1 MATINPYL
9 AFQGNC
15 EEAFEFYR
23 SQFGGEFAVK
33 MYMNDIDCGMPIP
46 AGAEKKIMHIALP
59 IKANMLMA
67 SDSVE
72 GMGAPFQAGNN
83 YSVSV
88 SADSEEEGRK
98 LFDSLSAGGKVMMPF
113 ADAFWGGLFGMFTD
127 KFGVQW
133 MVSFDKRQQPA

>member
-9 AFQGNC
+9 AFKGNC

-23 SQFGGEFAVK
+23 SQFGGDFAVK

-59 IKANMLMA
+59 IKGNMLMA
-67 SDSVE
+67 SDAVD
-72 GMGAPFQAGNN
+72 GMGAPFQSGNN

-88 SADSEEEGRK
+88 SGDTEEEARK
-98 LFDSLSAGGKVMMPF
+98 LFDGLSAGGNVVMPV

-127 KFGVQW
+127 KFGIQW